1 MTEVLAGAPDE
12 VVTNA
17 IVQMVSLTP
26 FGHTGNLALI
36 TLDNGADHNR
46 PSTFGA
52 ASLTS
57 LSNAIDEA
65 QKSDAVA
72 IAVTGKPFIFAAGA
86 DLSAMSFLKDKS
98 QAIAIGDLGHD
109 VFLKLHESKKPTFA
123 FINGLALGGGLEVGL
138 NCHYRTLAST
148 AFTGLPECF
157 LGLVP
162 GWGGATLLPKL
173 VGPENAVQV
182 IIVNA
187 LNNNTM
193 MKSKDALSLGVV
205 DAVFEPSDF
214 LENSVKFA
222 ANVLNGKNKIERKDF
237 SKDSAAFEKAIATGK
252 AAVAK
257 KYSGAQIP
265 SPLAALD
272 LIKAAQSNSVRDGFA
287 AETKVLADL
296 VMSDSLRASLYSFNL
311 IQKKRK
317 KVEGAPKPALAR
329 KVTKVGVVGAGLM
342 ASQLA
347 LLMLRNLKV
356 PVVITDIDQERVD
369 KGLSWIKS
377 EIQKLVDKKRLG
389 SEAATRLLSNI
400 SGSVDKKVFANCDF
414 VIEAIF
420 EELALK
426 QKLFKELE
434 AIITPECVLA
444 TNTSSLSV
452 EAMSEGLKNPERV
465 VGFHFFNPV
474 AVMPLLEVAR
484 TTKTDDA
491 TTATAI
497 NVGKELK
504 KTMVIVK
511 DAPAFVVN
519 RLLTRFMGEVTDAMD
534 EGTPYEVA
542 DAAMAPL
549 GFPMSS
555 LELLGLVGPG
565 VALHVSET
573 LNKNLGPRY
582 KVSPTMQRFV
592 KEGVKTFYVK
602 DANGLN
608 IVNPAALAALEK
620 GNSASTA
627 DQVRKRAL
635 EALATE
641 AKMMLDE
648 GVVATPQEIDICML
662 LGSGWPM
669 HLGGILPYLD
679 REGISEAVCGV
690 RFHPKSLNNSEI
702 VLAMPPCLIPSSNTT
717 TFLYRCAIVIKALG
731 SGLTHLGS
739 MTVTPT
745 PSR

>member
-1 MTEVLAGAPDE
+1 MSDIKLPEGAPDE

-17 IVQMVSLTP
+17 ILREVSLEP
-26 FGHTGNLALI
+26 FGGSGKLALI
-36 TLDNGADHNR
+36 TLDNGMDHNR
-46 PSTFGA
+46 PNTFGA
-52 ASLTS
+52 GSLASLQK
-57 LSNAIDEA
+57 AIETAEA
-65 QKSDAVA
+65 SDVVA
-72 IAVTGKPFIFAAGA
+72 IAITGKPFIFAAGA
-86 DLSAMSFLKDKS
+86 DLSGLAFLQDKS
-98 QAIAIGDLGHD
+98 QALAIGKLGHD
-109 VFLKLHESKKPTFA
+109 VFRKLGESKKPTFA

-138 NCHYRTLAST
+138 HCHYRTLATT

-157 LGLVP
+157 LGLIP
-162 GWGGATLLPKL
+162 GWGGATILPKL
-173 VGPENAVQV
+173 IGPEKAVQV
-182 IIVNA
+182 IILNA

-193 MKSKDALSLGVV
+193 MKAKDALGLGVV
-205 DAVFEPSDF
+205 DAVYEPADF
-214 LENSVKFA
+214 LEHSIKFA
-222 ANVLNGKNKIERKDF
+222 AEIISGKKKIERSDF
-237 SKDSAAFEKAIATGK
+237 SKDSAGFEKAIATGK

-257 KYSGAQIP
+257 KYGGAEIA
-265 SPLAALD
+265 SPLKALE
-272 LIKAAQSNSVRDGFA
+272 LIAAAQTNTYSQGFD
-287 AETKVLADL
+287 AEDQALAEL
-296 VMSDSLRASLYSFNL
+296 VMTDSLRASLYSFNL

-356 PVVITDIDQERVD
+356 PVVITDLDQERVD
-369 KGLSWIKS
+369 KGLAWIKA
-377 EIQKLVDKKRLG
+377 EIAKLVEKKRLTPEG
-389 SEAATRLLSNI
+389 ATRLLGNI
-400 SGSVDKKVFANCDF
+400 SGSTDQKVFANADF

-420 EELALK
+420 EELSLK
-426 QKLFKELE
+426 QKLFKDLE
-434 AIITPECVLA
+434 KIITPECILA

-452 EAMSEGLKNPERV
+452 EAMAEGLTNPERV

-484 TTKTDDA
+484 TSKTDDA

-519 RLLTRFMGEVTDAMD
+519 RLLTRFMGEVTDAID
-534 EGTPYEVA
+534 EGTPYDVA
-542 DAAMAPL
+542 DAAMRPL

-565 VALHVSET
+565 VALHVAET

-582 KVSPTMQRFV
+582 KISPTMQRFV

-602 DANGLN
+602 DEKGGNQ
-608 IVNPAALAALEK
+608 VNPAALALLEK
-620 GNSASTA
+620 GGSPSTA
-627 DQVRKRAL
+627 DQVRERAL
-635 EALATE
+635 KALATE

-648 GVVATPQEIDICML
+648 GVVATPAEIDICML

-679 REGISEAVCGV
+679 REGISEAVCGS
-690 RFHPKSLNNSEI
+690 RFHPAGVASL
-702 VLAMPPCLIPSSNTT
+702 P
-717 TFLYRCAIVIKALG
+717 
-731 SGLTHLGS
+731 
-739 MTVTPT
+739 
-745 PSR
+745 

>member
-1 MTEVLAGAPDE
+1 MAEVLAGAPDE

-17 IVQMVSLTP
+17 VVQMVSLTP

-46 PSTFGA
+46 PNTFGP
-52 ASLTS
+52 ASLAA

-222 ANVLNGKNKIERKDF
+222 ANVLSGKNKIERKDF
-237 SKDSAAFEKAIATGK
+237 SKDSVGFEKAIATGK

-369 KGLSWIKS
+369 KGLTWIKS

-414 VIEAIF
+414 IIEAIF

-519 RLLTRFMGEVTDAMD
+519 RLLTRFMGEVTDAID

-592 KEGVKTFYVK
+592 KDGVKTFYVK

-608 IVNPAALAALEK
+608 TVNPAALAALEK

-627 DQVRKRAL
+627 EQVRKRAL

-690 RFHPKSLNNSEI
+690 RFHPKGVASL
-702 VLAMPPCLIPSSNTT
+702 P
-717 TFLYRCAIVIKALG
+717 
-731 SGLTHLGS
+731 
-739 MTVTPT
+739 
-745 PSR
+745 

>member
-1 MTEVLAGAPDE
+1 MAEVLAGAPDE

-17 IVQMVSLTP
+17 VVQMVSLTP

-46 PSTFGA
+46 PNTFGP
-52 ASLTS
+52 ASLAA
-57 LSNAIDEA
+57 LSNAIDGA

-222 ANVLNGKNKIERKDF
+222 ANVLSGKNKIERKDF
-237 SKDSAAFEKAIATGK
+237 SKDSAGFEKAIATGK

-369 KGLSWIKS
+369 KGLTWIKS

-414 VIEAIF
+414 IIEAIF

-519 RLLTRFMGEVTDAMD
+519 RLLTRFMGEVTDAID

-592 KEGVKTFYVK
+592 KDGVKTFYVK

-608 IVNPAALAALEK
+608 TVNPAALAALEK

-627 DQVRKRAL
+627 EQVRKRAL

-690 RFHPKSLNNSEI
+690 RFHPKGVASL
-702 VLAMPPCLIPSSNTT
+702 P
-717 TFLYRCAIVIKALG
+717 
-731 SGLTHLGS
+731 
-739 MTVTPT
+739 
-745 PSR
+745 